1 MLALDLTFARPQ
13 LQGQER
19 RGQDVL
25 MQGPRAA
32 TPATSVLAGNA
43 DGDLLGGFHHSDEL
57 IVLWPGTL
65 TKMLAL
71 ENFPS

>member
-1 MLALDLTFARPQ
+1 
-13 LQGQER
+13 
-19 RGQDVL
+19 
-25 MQGPRAA
+25 MQSPRAA

-43 DGDLLGGFHHSDEL
+43 DGDLVGGFHHSDEL

-71 ENFPS
+71 EFSLLAGRSGRPSKIVLAENILSE